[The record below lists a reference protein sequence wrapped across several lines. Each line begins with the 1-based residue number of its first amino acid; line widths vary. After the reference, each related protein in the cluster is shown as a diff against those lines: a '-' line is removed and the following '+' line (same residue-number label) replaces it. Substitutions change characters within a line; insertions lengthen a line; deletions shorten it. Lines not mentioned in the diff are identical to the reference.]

1 MSNGNGKGSKA
12 RPLSVS
18 YDTYA
23 DNFDS
28 IFRKKQFTVEVQEL
42 SSGDQFIELPQEV
55 LKILDWKEGDEIEW
69 KEDEIG
75 TYVAKKTKKKK

>member
-1 MSNGNGKGSKA
+1 MSNGKGSKA

-28 IFRKKQFTVEVQEL
+28 IFRKKQLTVEVKEL
-42 SSGDQFIELPQEV
+42 SGGEQFIELPDEV
-55 LKILDWKEGDEIEW
+55 LKMLDWKEGDEIEW
-69 KEDEIG
+69 KEDEISA
-75 TYVAKKTKKKK
+75 YVAKKTKKK

>member
-1 MSNGNGKGSKA
+1 MNGKGSKA

-28 IFRKKQFTVEVQEL
+28 IFRKKEFTAEVKEL
-42 SSGDQFIELPQEV
+42 SGGEQFIEFPDEV
-55 LKILDWKEGDEIEW
+55 LKMLDWKEGDEIEW
-69 KEDEIG
+69 EEDEIG
-75 TYVAKKTKKKK
+75 TYIAKKIKTKK

>member
-1 MSNGNGKGSKA
+1 MSNGNGKGSKQ

-42 SSGDQFIELPQEV
+42 SSGDQFIELPEEV
-55 LKILDWKEGDEIEW
+55 LKMLDWKEGDEIEW
-69 KEDEIG
+69 KEDDIG

>member
-1 MSNGNGKGSKA
+1 MNNGKGSKA

-42 SSGDQFIELPQEV
+42 PDGDRFIEIPKDI
-55 LKILDWKEGDEIEW
+55 LKTLDWKEGDEIEW
-69 KEDEIG
+69 SKHKNGYE
-75 TYVAKKTKKKK
+75 AKKKK

>member
-1 MSNGNGKGSKA
+1 MNGKGSKA

-28 IFRKKQFTVEVQEL
+28 IFRKKEFTVEVKEL
-42 SSGDQFIELPQEV
+42 SGGEQFIEFPDEI
-55 LKILDWKEGDEIEW
+55 LKMLDWKEGDEIEW
-69 KEDEIG
+69 EEDEIG
-75 TYVAKKTKKKK
+75 TYIAKKTKTKK